1 MFFAKV
7 GRFLEEDGDFCIDLE
22 KEDDEIEDFGL
33 IMRWFARREER
44 GGWGVGCKSE
54 EEWDERREGVWG
66 TGGWRCNGALQVEI
80 VKRRRICLQFR
91 G

>member
-22 KEDDEIEDFGL
+22 KEDDEIDGFVL

-44 GGWGVGCKSE
+44 GGWVGS
-54 EEWDERREGVWG
+54 R
-66 TGGWRCNGALQVEI
+66 T
-80 VKRRRICLQFR
+80 
-91 G
+91 

>member
-22 KEDDEIEDFGL
+22 KEDDEIEDFGV

-44 GGWGVGCKSE
+44 AEWRVGCKRE
-54 EEWDERREGVWG
+54 ED
-66 TGGWRCNGALQVEI
+66 
-80 VKRRRICLQFR
+80 
-91 G
+91 